1 MAKKAAKTKR
11 RKPAPRAKLALAQ
24 SSHPSPIYKHV
35 PGGGLVRCIWNDSPT
50 TNMIAGPLMRP
61 MCQTGREYIRQA
73 SGGSAY

>member
-35 PGGGLVRCIWNDSPT
+35 PGGGLVRCIWNDADNQYDCGPI
-50 TNMIAGPLMRP
+50 NEANVPNGAGIYPP
-61 MCQTGREYIRQA
+61 
-73 SGGSAY
+73 S